1 MRFKAAPLQLNP
13 APTKPAWLLDSDS
26 WILCL
31 LELLPSPHD
40 GLPLRLNS
48 PAVIALRED
57 FDNEFEG
64 SIRETFGRTG
74 VLSQQP
80 KFEYR
85 PEQQQMAESIA
96 RALRENRHL
105 VVEAGTGVGKSLAYL
120 VPSLLFGLENRRKVI
135 VSTHTINLQE
145 QLLHQDIPAARRV
158 DRKSVV

>member
-1 MRFKAAPLQLNP
+1 M
-13 APTKPAWLLDSDS
+13 
-26 WILCL
+26 
-31 LELLPSPHD
+31 
-40 GLPLRLNS
+40 
-48 PAVIALRED
+48 IALRED

-120 VPSLLFGLENRRKVI
+120 VPSLVFGLENRRKVI

-145 QLLHQDIPAARRV
+145 QLLNKDIPAVR
-158 DRKSVV
+158 